1 MIIKRKLFSKKL
13 TAEER
18 KQRAA
23 DQIDKTRKG
32 VSTAHGILAG
42 GTVAGVGLLGSDI
55 ARNEAM
61 YKVTKQTNKH
71 VDKISENYGNKLD
84 KIRNTGDKV
93 RELAKKRL
101 KKTGNPIKDL
111 ANELDIDRKVDYV
124 ENVYKTGAG
133 EEYNAKIETLKKA
146 SNRLK
151 DRISKKASKR
161 NKKILVGAV
170 LLGTAA
176 GLASNHSMKKRAEKL
191 RENKFSKADNDL
203 DEETYLGMS
212 EEFDDSK
219 FSRKSDKWLKERA
232 RYNEGLT
239 DREKKN
245 IKKTAAKAMIG
256 LGVTGASIGLAKKLS
271 LKRGLI
277 GAGIGAATGA
287 GIAAAA
293 HLHHK
298 SEARKARKELERRE
312 KED

>member
-32 VSTAHGILAG
+32 VSTVHGILAG
-42 GTVAGVGLLGSDI
+42 STAAVMGTLGSDI

-71 VDKISENYGNKLD
+71 VDKISENYGNELD
-84 KIRNTGDKV
+84 KIRDTGDKV

-133 EEYNAKIETLKKA
+133 EKYNAKIETLKKA

-161 NKKILVGAV
+161 NKKILAGAA

-176 GLASNHSMKKRAEKL
+176 GLASNHAMKKRAEKL
-191 RENKFSKADNDL
+191 RENKFSKADDDL

-232 RYNEGLT
+232 RYDGGLT

-287 GIAAAA
+287 GIAAAG
-293 HLHHK
+293 HFHHK

>member
-1 MIIKRKLFSKKL
+1 
-13 TAEER
+13 
-18 KQRAA
+18 
-23 DQIDKTRKG
+23 
-32 VSTAHGILAG
+32 
-42 GTVAGVGLLGSDI
+42 
-55 ARNEAM
+55 M

-146 SNRLK
+146 SNKLK

-161 NKKILVGAV
+161 NKKILAGAA

-176 GLASNHSMKKRAEKL
+176 GLASNYAMKKRAEKL
-191 RENKFSKADNDL
+191 RENKFSKADDDL
-203 DEETYLGMS
+203 DEETYLGAS

-219 FSRKSDKWLKERA
+219 FARKSDKWLKERA
-232 RYNEGLT
+232 RYDGGLT
-239 DREKKN
+239 DKEKEN
-245 IKKTAAKAMIG
+245 IKKNSKRLIAA
-256 LGVTGASIGLAKKLS
+256 TSFSGASIGLAKKLS
-271 LKRGLI
+271 LKRGLV
-277 GAGIGAATGA
+277 GAGIGSATGA
-287 GIAAAA
+287 AIATAG

>member
-13 TAEER
+13 TAEEK

-23 DQIDKTRKG
+23 DQIDKIRKG
-32 VSTAHGILAG
+32 VATAHGILAG
-42 GTVAGVGLLGSDI
+42 GTVAGVGLIGSDVAKSVDEAKI
-55 ARNEAM
+55 NDQYLKHSDKLYEKYRNE
-61 YKVTKQTNKH
+61 
-71 VDKISENYGNKLD
+71 LD
-84 KIRNTGDKV
+84 KIRKTSNEVLKRANEKTRTGEPVIDSV
-93 RELAKKRL
+93 
-101 KKTGNPIKDL
+101 
-111 ANELDIDRKVDYV
+111 NELDNLLKVQKV
-124 ENVYKTGAG
+124 EKHYLNMAG
-133 EEYNAKIETLKKA
+133 EKLKGEEDILKKA
-146 SNRLK
+146 TKKLEDK
-151 DRISKKASKR
+151 VSKKASKR
-161 NKKILVGAV
+161 NKKILAGAA

-191 RENKFSKADNDL
+191 RENKFSKADDDL

-232 RYNEGLT
+232 RYDEGLT
-239 DREKKN
+239 DKEKEN
-245 IKKTAAKAMIG
+245 IKKNNKRLIAATS
-256 LGVTGASIGLAKKLS
+256 VSGASIGLAKKLS

-298 SEARKARKELERRE
+298 SEARKACKELERRE

>member
-13 TAEER
+13 TAEEK

-23 DQIDKTRKG
+23 DQIDKNRKG
-32 VSTAHGILAG
+32 VATAHGILAG
-42 GTVAGVGLLGSDI
+42 GTVAGVGLIGSDVAKSVDEAKI
-55 ARNEAM
+55 NDQYLKHSGKLYEKYRNE
-61 YKVTKQTNKH
+61 
-71 VDKISENYGNKLD
+71 LD
-84 KIRNTGDKV
+84 KIR
-93 RELAKKRL
+93 
-101 KKTGNPIKDL
+101 KTGKEVFKRANEKMRTGEPVIDSF
-111 ANELDIDRKVDYV
+111 NELDNLLKVQKV
-124 ENVYKTGAG
+124 EKHYLNMADKKLKG
-133 EEYNAKIETLKKA
+133 EEDILKKA
-146 SNRLK
+146 TKKLEDK
-151 DRISKKASKR
+151 VSKKASKR
-161 NKKILVGAV
+161 NKKILAGTA

-176 GLASNHSMKKRAEKL
+176 GLASNHLMKKRAEKL
-191 RENKFSKADNDL
+191 RENKFSKADDDL

-232 RYNEGLT
+232 RYDEGLT
-239 DREKKN
+239 DKEKEN
-245 IKKTAAKAMIG
+245 IKKNNKRLIAATS
-256 LGVTGASIGLAKKLS
+256 VSGASIGLAKKLS

-287 GIAAAA
+287 GIAAAG

>member
-32 VSTAHGILAG
+32 VATAHGILAG

-55 ARNEAM
+55 TRNEAM

-161 NKKILVGAV
+161 NKKILVGAA

-191 RENKFSKADNDL
+191 RESKFSKADDDL

-232 RYNEGLT
+232 RYDEGLT
-239 DREKKN
+239 DKEKEN
-245 IKKTAAKAMIG
+245 IKKNNKRLIAATS
-256 LGVTGASIGLAKKLS
+256 VSGASIGLAKKLS

-287 GIAAAA
+287 GIAAAG

>member
-13 TAEER
+13 TAEEK
-18 KQRAA
+18 KQRVA

-32 VSTAHGILAG
+32 VATAHGILAG
-42 GTVAGVGLLGSDI
+42 GTVAGVGLIGSDVAKSVDEAKI
-55 ARNEAM
+55 NDQYLKHSGKLYEKYRNE
-61 YKVTKQTNKH
+61 
-71 VDKISENYGNKLD
+71 LD
-84 KIRNTGDKV
+84 KIRKTSNEVFKRANEKTRTGEPVIDSV
-93 RELAKKRL
+93 
-101 KKTGNPIKDL
+101 
-111 ANELDIDRKVDYV
+111 NELDNLLKVQKV
-124 ENVYKTGAG
+124 EKHYLNMAGKKLKG
-133 EEYNAKIETLKKA
+133 EEDILKKA
-146 SNRLK
+146 TKKLEDK
-151 DRISKKASKR
+151 VSKKASKR
-161 NKKILVGAV
+161 NKKILAGAA

-191 RENKFSKADNDL
+191 RENKFSKADDDL

-232 RYNEGLT
+232 RYDEGLT
-239 DREKKN
+239 DKEKEN
-245 IKKTAAKAMIG
+245 IKKNNKRLIAATS
-256 LGVTGASIGLAKKLS
+256 VSGASIGLAKKLS

-298 SEARKARKELERRE
+298 SEARKACKELERRE

>member
-13 TAEER
+13 TAEEK

-23 DQIDKTRKG
+23 DQIDKNRKG
-32 VSTAHGILAG
+32 VATAHGILAG

-71 VDKISENYGNKLD
+71 VDKISENYSNKLD

-161 NKKILVGAV
+161 NKKILAGAA

-191 RENKFSKADNDL
+191 RENKFSKADDL
-203 DEETYLGMS
+203 DEETYLGIS

-232 RYNEGLT
+232 RYDEGLT
-239 DREKKN
+239 DKEKEN
-245 IKKTAAKAMIG
+245 IKKNNKRLIAATS
-256 LGVTGASIGLAKKLS
+256 VSGASIGLAKKLS

-287 GIAAAA
+287 GIAAAG

>member
-13 TAEER
+13 TAEEK

-23 DQIDKTRKG
+23 DQIDKNRKG
-32 VSTAHGILAG
+32 VATAHGILAG
-42 GTVAGVGLLGSDI
+42 GTVAGVGLIGSDVAKSVDEAKI
-55 ARNEAM
+55 NDQYLKHSGKLYEKYRNE
-61 YKVTKQTNKH
+61 
-71 VDKISENYGNKLD
+71 LD
-84 KIRNTGDKV
+84 KIRKTVFKRANEKTRTGEPVIDSF
-93 RELAKKRL
+93 
-101 KKTGNPIKDL
+101 
-111 ANELDIDRKVDYV
+111 NELDNLLKVQKV
-124 ENVYKTGAG
+124 EKHYLNMADKKLKG
-133 EEYNAKIETLKKA
+133 EEDILKKA
-146 SNRLK
+146 TKKLEDK
-151 DRISKKASKR
+151 VSKKASKR
-161 NKKILVGAV
+161 NKKILAGTA

-176 GLASNHSMKKRAEKL
+176 GLASNHLMKKRAEKL
-191 RENKFSKADNDL
+191 RENKFSKADDDL

-232 RYNEGLT
+232 RYDEGLT
-239 DREKKN
+239 DKEKEN
-245 IKKTAAKAMIG
+245 IKKNNKRLIAATS
-256 LGVTGASIGLAKKLS
+256 VSGASIGLAKKLS

-287 GIAAAA
+287 GIAAAG